1 MIDKNHEKYSE
12 YIEKC
17 KIIAEQQ
24 EKELDSVEI
33 NRHQFDG
40 PTTAIYQKYAKK
52 LKSLKKEY
60 SFLFM
65 ED

>member
-1 MIDKNHEKYSE
+1 MINKNHEKYSE

-24 EKELDSVEI
+24 EKDLDTVEI

-40 PTTAIYQKYAKK
+40 PTTAIYKKYAKK
-52 LKSLKKEY
+52 FKDLQKEY
-60 SFLFM
+60 SFLFT

>member
-1 MIDKNHEKYSE
+1 MINKNHEKYSE
-12 YIEKC
+12 YLEKC

-40 PTTAIYQKYAKK
+40 PTTAIFKKYAQM
-52 LKSLKKEY
+52 LKSIQKEY
-60 SFLFM
+60 SFLFK

>member
-1 MIDKNHEKYSE
+1 MINKNHEKYSE

-40 PTTAIYQKYAKK
+40 PTTAIFKKYAKM
-52 LKSLKKEY
+52 LKSIQKEY
-60 SFLFM
+60 SFLFK